1 LIQGQNCWLIYFK
14 TKGLKDKMLR
24 TAFLFLV
31 AGILVHC
38 ACQPLGAD
46 ILERAAAKEAVIS
59 LEGTKVTYSG
69 VINDENMERFL
80 ETVSG
85 QEITM
90 LVVSSS
96 GGEVNAGMTLG
107 EWVYERQVEVAVE
120 GMCMSSCANYVFT
133 AGRGRTIGPGSIVAW
148 HGKVYLDIDNA
159 ADEIRAAIMESRSLM
174 PEDEISSDF
183 ELLVQEGIQRTMEYF
198 ERSQER
204 QTRFFDMI
212 GVDEYLC
219 SVGNEEYGA
228 ENFFVLGVKDMA
240 FFGLHHVQAPDDYD
254 SVDLT
259 PFRRTGKKVDFIRLD
274 R

>member
-1 LIQGQNCWLIYFK
+1 
-14 TKGLKDKMLR
+14 MLR
-24 TAFLFLV
+24 TVFLFF
-31 AGILVHC
+31 AAWFLVHC
-38 ACQPLGAD
+38 ACLPLGAD
-46 ILERAAAKEAVIS
+46 VLERAAPKEAVIG
-59 LEGTKVTYSG
+59 LEGTTATYSG
-69 VINDENMERFL
+69 VISEENVERFL

-107 EWVYERQVEVAVE
+107 EWVFERQVEVAVE

-133 AGRGRTIGPGSIVAW
+133 AGRSRTIGSGSIVAW
-148 HGKVYLDIDNA
+148 HGNVDLDMEKA
-159 ADEIRAAIMESRSLM
+159 AQEIRAAIMESASLM
-174 PEDEISSDF
+174 PEEKISSMDF
-183 ELLVQEGIQRTMEYF
+183 ELLVEQGIQRTIKYL

-228 ENFFVLGVKDMA
+228 QNFFVLGVKDMA
-240 FFGLHHVQAPDDYD
+240 FFGLHNVQAPDDYD

-259 PFRRTGKKVDFIRLD
+259 PFRRTGKNVEFIRLD